1 MKRVALVVL
10 SLVTACGGGPAAAPG
25 PAAHDEITLRA
36 GYLVDELMTAEVVVT
51 GDGGFQLTT
60 RADDGGGTIHER
72 ICKGFLDP
80 RIHDDLVSALAAE
93 KLVPDGAAPPIQAPH
108 DAGMQARY
116 SSSVRRGDAS
126 LAPADEA
133 SARRLVPFVRN
144 AISWAETEAQRG
156 AAKCSPETRSR
167 RGEPL
172 AH

>member
-1 MKRVALVVL
+1 MKALAVVVL
-10 SLVTACGGGPAAAPG
+10 SVASCAAPARAPA

-36 GYLVDELMTAEVVVT
+36 GYLVDELMTSEVVVT
-51 GDGGFQLTT
+51 GDGAFQLTT
-60 RADDGGGTIHER
+60 RGDDGGGTIHER

-93 KLVPDGAAPPIQAPH
+93 KLVPDGETPPVQAPR
-108 DAGMQARY
+108 DQDGLQARY

-126 LAPADEA
+126 LVPADEA
-133 SARRLVPFVRN
+133 SARRLVPFIRN

-167 RGEPL
+167 RGER
-172 AH
+172 